1 MKKLII
7 RALAGLLASV
17 VLVACVS
24 LMGNM
29 PGGKRTDGIF
39 YEASGIHPDAT
50 LMTVNKQPVTAEEFL
65 YWLAY
70 DCDYLSSYMGGNVD
84 FSTAGRQYDLRPV
97 CPGGCPADGDP
108 LRRGAQLG
116 PEGGH

>member
-29 PGGKRTDGIF
+29 PGGKRTGGIF

-50 LMTVNKQPVTAEEFL
+50 LMTVNKQPVTAEAAM
-65 YWLAY
+65 WTSAPPW
-70 DCDYLSSYMGGNVD
+70 
-84 FSTAGRQYDLRPV
+84 A
-97 CPGGCPADGDP
+97 AI
-108 LRRGAQLG
+108 
-116 PEGGH
+116 

>member
-65 YWLAY
+65 LSFFFTFL
-70 DCDYLSSYMGGNVD
+70 LSSFFIFFKFLIWKNK
-84 FSTAGRQYDLRPV
+84 STLCISWYIFKYILNY
-97 CPGGCPADGDP
+97 C
-108 LRRGAQLG
+108 
-116 PEGGH
+116 